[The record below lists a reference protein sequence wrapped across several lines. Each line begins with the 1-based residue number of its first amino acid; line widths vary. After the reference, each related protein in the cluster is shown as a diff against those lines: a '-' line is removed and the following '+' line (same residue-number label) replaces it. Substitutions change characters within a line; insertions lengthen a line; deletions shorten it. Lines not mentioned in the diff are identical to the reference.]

1 MAFKDTIQFCILN
14 ILGKKSPRQIENM
27 SAPFA
32 HSFSYRFFSLH
43 THMACLLSFV
53 CHIIIIILCA
63 SSVFSL
69 TIFL

>member
-1 MAFKDTIQFCILN
+1 MAFKDTIQICILN

-32 HSFSYRFFSLH
+32 HSFSSLH